1 MEEVGVEPPGCPL
14 EAEALRDW
22 GVSGRIEGQLRNQ
35 KPDCF
40 HPKKDPEGTGVIGS
54 FPF

>member
-22 GVSGRIEGQLRNQ
+22 GVSGRTEGQLRNQ
-35 KPDCF
+35 NQIVF
-40 HPKKDPEGTGVIGS
+40 TLRRTQREQG
-54 FPF
+54 